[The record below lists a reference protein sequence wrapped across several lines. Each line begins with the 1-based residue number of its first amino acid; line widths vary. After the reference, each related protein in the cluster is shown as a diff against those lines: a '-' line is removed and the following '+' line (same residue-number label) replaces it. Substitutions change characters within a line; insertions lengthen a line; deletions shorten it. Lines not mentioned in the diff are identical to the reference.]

1 MTIIAACSLRLAT
14 EQGSTVAGVSRGFV
28 ADAER
33 FVTAWEKT
41 RDATGRAF
49 SSTPTAGDGM
59 YSVVYL
65 HRAVAVPPA
74 ASSTF
79 SVRP

>member
-1 MTIIAACSLRLAT
+1 M
-14 EQGSTVAGVSRGFV
+14 